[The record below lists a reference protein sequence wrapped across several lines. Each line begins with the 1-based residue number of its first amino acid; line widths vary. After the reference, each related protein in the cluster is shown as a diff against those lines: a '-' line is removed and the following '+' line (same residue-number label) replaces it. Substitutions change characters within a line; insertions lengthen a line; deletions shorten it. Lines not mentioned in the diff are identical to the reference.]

1 MLTVTS
7 IPTISLSWSIATNG
21 PVDSWEVIWR
31 EVDAN
36 ETDSTSSTNYTIINL
51 KTTTLYSV
59 RVRGV
64 NALGTADSSRIIFFS
79 CDCSS
84 MTPTCPANVTALVI
98 LGAGAA
104 MLMLILSASVIVNVV
119 IFKKRNKAHLS
130 TSHKTRHMWL
140 CSCLVAS

>member
-1 MLTVTS
+1 MSPPGQIVLTVTS
-7 IPTISLSWSIATNG
+7 IPTISLSWSVATNG

-36 ETDSTSSTNYTIINL
+36 ETDSTSGTNYTIINL

-64 NALGTADSSRIIFFS
+64 NALGTADSSRIIFFT

-84 MTPTCPANVTALVI
+84 MTPTCPVTALVI

-130 TSHKTRHMWL
+130 TCDKTRH
-140 CSCLVAS
+140 V